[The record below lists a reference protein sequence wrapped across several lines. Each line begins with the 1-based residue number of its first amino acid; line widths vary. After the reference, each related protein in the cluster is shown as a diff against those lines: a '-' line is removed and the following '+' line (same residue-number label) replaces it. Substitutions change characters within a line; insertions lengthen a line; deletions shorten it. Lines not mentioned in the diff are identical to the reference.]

1 MAEERKLIETKRRP
15 GRPRKEKT
23 LDGATRSKRLRAKR
37 TEDGTKELRLV
48 VDAATADLFHALREQ
63 SGFGQREQS
72 DFFAAMLLKV
82 AGRDWLG
89 PAFTLPIE
97 KEAS

>member
-1 MAEERKLIETKRRP
+1 MIEAKRRP
-15 GRPRKEKT
+15 GRPRKDKT

-37 TEDGTKELRLV
+37 TEEGTRELRLV
-48 VDAATADLFHALREQ
+48 VDSATADLFHALREQ
-63 SGFGQREQS
+63 SGFGHREQS
-72 DFFAAMLLKV
+72 EFFAAMLLKV

-89 PAFTLPIE
+89 PQFNLPIE

>member
-1 MAEERKLIETKRRP
+1 MIETKRRP
-15 GRPRKEKT
+15 SRPRKKKT
-23 LDGATRSKRLRAKR
+23 LDGATRSKRLCVKQA
-37 TEDGTKELRLV
+37 EDGTKGLRV
-48 VDAATADLFHALREQ
+48 EVDAATADLFQALLEQ

-82 AGRDWLG
+82 SGRGWLG

-97 KEAS
+97 KEVS